1 MNHQAAT
8 VDWAAH
14 QSRFEFAPPR
24 HFLLPAILLLVS
36 EKPGYG
42 YSLVKDL
49 YDFRFGQVERPAV
62 YRALAQL
69 EGDGLVKAW
78 DEPAKAGQARKV
90 YGITEQG
97 ARVLRAWMGVI
108 KEERDCLDNV
118 LHRYQA
124 SGTADAALAQ
134 VEGAWPASL
143 GHAWSSVSSTC
154 ASGRRRAVNEA
165 AGAPTSLQMPG
176 LQLPSL
182 QMQTRPAALSS
193 GALAAGTI
201 SAGTVSAGSPV
212 GAHVRTAD
220 DPEGDCPSAERLP
233 SSDDGTM
240 GRRRSGH
247 GAARS
252 ETIVAQP
259 SLSVRRRF
267 RVVPDRS
274 VVLIEARSTVGPIRF
289 GAMGL
294 TGSIEADYRDG
305 EICCES
311 VPSASLIVPVDELR
325 SGNGLYDAELLRRID
340 ARRFP
345 KVSLTLQE
353 CTPIGTGDRYRLAA
367 EVLFHGVTRPLRGT
381 VGLKLLSDRKLVV
394 TGDHAL
400 DVRDFQ
406 LPSPTVLMLR
416 IYPDVR
422 INLHV
427 EAELED

>member
-1 MNHQAAT
+1 MGELTQVTDHQALT
-8 VDWAAH
+8 TDWASH

-42 YSLVKDL
+42 YSLVKEL
-49 YDFRFGQVERPAV
+49 QDFRFGQVERPAV

-69 EGDGLVKAW
+69 ESDGLVKVW
-78 DEPAKAGQARKV
+78 DEPAKAGQARRV
-90 YGITEQG
+90 YGITENG
-97 ARVLRAWMGVI
+97 ARVLRAWMGVV
-108 KEERDCLDNV
+108 KEERDCLDHV

-134 VEGAWPASL
+134 VEGAWHAAL
-143 GHAWSSVSSTC
+143 GHAWSPVSSTC
-154 ASGRRRAVNEA
+154 ASGRRRAVSEA
-165 AGAPTSLQMPG
+165 SAGPTSLLMPSHDG
-176 LQLPSL
+176 EV
-182 QMQTRPAALSS
+182 TRPAPFPGTGRSPRAGNAPGSVKGPPAGRS
-193 GALAAGTI
+193 GAPLPAISLTSHAAPRPPEN
-201 SAGTVSAGSPV
+201 ASPAV
-212 GAHVRTAD
+212 VRAH
-220 DPEGDCPSAERLP
+220 
-233 SSDDGTM
+233 
-240 GRRRSGH
+240 
-247 GAARS
+247 
-252 ETIVAQP
+252 
-259 SLSVRRRF
+259 F

-294 TGSIEADYRDG
+294 TG
-305 EICCES
+305 EILVDMAEGQIGCDAK
-311 VPSASLIVPVDELR
+311 PTAHLTIAVDELR
-325 SGNGLYDAELLRRID
+325 SGNMLYDAELLRRID

-345 KVSLTLQE
+345 RVSLNLQD
-353 CTPIGTGDRYRLAA
+353 CQPIGTDRFRLAA
-367 EVLFHGVTRPLRGT
+367 DVTFHGITRPLRGT
-381 VGLKLLSDRKLVV
+381 VGLKLLSGHKLVV

-422 INLHV
+422 VNLHV

>member
-1 MNHQAAT
+1 MDHQAAT
-8 VDWAAH
+8 SDWSSH

-24 HFLLPAILLLVS
+24 HFLLPALLLLVS

-49 YDFRFGQVERPAV
+49 QDLRFGQVERPAV

-69 EGDGLVKAW
+69 ERDGLVAGW
-78 DEPAKAGQARKV
+78 DERAKAGQARKV
-90 YGITEQG
+90 YGITENG
-97 ARVLRAWMGVI
+97 ARVLRAWMGVV
-108 KEERDCLDNV
+108 KEERDCLDRV

-124 SGTADAALAQ
+124 TGTADAALAQ
-134 VEGAWPASL
+134 VEGVWQAAL
-143 GHAWSSVSSTC
+143 GHAWSPVSSTC
-154 ASGRRRAVNEA
+154 ASGRRRAVSDA
-165 AGAPTSLQMPG
+165 AAAPTSLQMPVRDAMTSRLG
-176 LQLPSL
+176 SGPASAPG
-182 QMQTRPAALSS
+182 TGRPQ
-193 GALAAGTI
+193 
-201 SAGTVSAGSPV
+201 P
-212 GAHVRTAD
+212 
-220 DPEGDCPSAERLP
+220 PN
-233 SSDDGTM
+233 GTM
-240 GRRRSGH
+240 GPNGKNTPNGTNGSSV
-247 GAARS
+247 AVT
-252 ETIVAQP
+252 TINPPP
-259 SLSVRRRF
+259 SSLPDAGVTEPAPELEVIRRRF

-294 TGSIEADYRDG
+294 TGNIEVDMRGD
-305 EICCES
+305 EISCDPCPTANL
-311 VPSASLIVPVDELR
+311 VVAVDELR

-345 KVSLTLQE
+345 RVALDLQG

-367 EVLFHGVTRPLRGT
+367 AVTFHGVTRPLRGT
-381 VGLKLLSDRKLVV
+381 VGVKLLSERKLVV

-422 INLHV
+422 VNLHV

>member
-1 MNHQAAT
+1 MGETAQAMDHQAIT
-8 VDWAAH
+8 TDWASH

-49 YDFRFGQVERPAV
+49 QDFRFGQVERPAV

-69 EGDGLVKAW
+69 EGDGLVKVW
-78 DEPAKAGQARKV
+78 DEPAKAGQARRV
-90 YGITEQG
+90 YGITENG
-97 ARVLRAWMGVI
+97 ARVLRAWMGVV
-108 KEERDCLDNV
+108 KEERDCLDHV

-134 VEGAWPASL
+134 IEGAWHASL
-143 GHAWSSVSSTC
+143 GHAWSPVSSTC
-154 ASGRRRAVNEA
+154 ASGRRRAVSDA
-165 AGAPTSLQMPG
+165 SAGPTSLLMPLHEG
-176 LQLPSL
+176 ETTTRPGGFPGSGRAPRSVGRGGPSL
-182 QMQTRPAALSS
+182 PAISLTSRSASLSS
-193 GALAAGTI
+193 HPDAVLPDPGHPPE
-201 SAGTVSAGSPV
+201 PV
-212 GAHVRTAD
+212 PSKLVRAH
-220 DPEGDCPSAERLP
+220 
-233 SSDDGTM
+233 
-240 GRRRSGH
+240 
-247 GAARS
+247 
-252 ETIVAQP
+252 
-259 SLSVRRRF
+259 F
-267 RVVPDRS
+267 RIVPDRS

-294 TGSIEADYRDG
+294 TGQISVDLRDG
-305 EICCES
+305 QVCCES
-311 VPSASLIVPVDELR
+311 EPRAHLDVAVDKLR
-325 SGNGLYDAELLRRID
+325 SGNVLYDAELLRRID

-345 KVSLTLQE
+345 RVSLDLRD
-353 CTPIGTGDRYRLAA
+353 CTPIGAGERFRLAA
-367 EVLFHGVTRPLRGT
+367 DVTFHGVTRPIRGT
-381 VGLKLLSDRKLVV
+381 VGLKLVSARKLVV

-422 INLHV
+422 VNLQV

>member
-1 MNHQAAT
+1 MTQAMDHQAAT
-8 VDWAAH
+8 TSWSSH

-49 YDFRFGQVERPAV
+49 QDLRFGQVERAAV

-69 EGDGLVKAW
+69 EHDRLVKAW

-90 YGITEQG
+90 YGITELG
-97 ARVLRAWMGVI
+97 ARVLRAWMGVV
-108 KEERDCLDNV
+108 KEERDCLDRV

-124 SGTADAALAQ
+124 TGTADAALAQ
-134 VEGAWPASL
+134 VEGMWKAAL
-143 GHAWSSVSSTC
+143 GDAWSSVSSTC
-154 ASGRRRAVNEA
+154 ASGRRLAVNEA
-165 AGAPTSLQMPG
+165 AAAPTSLQMPVRE
-176 LQLPSL
+176 
-182 QMQTRPAALSS
+182 TPA
-193 GALAAGTI
+193 
-201 SAGTVSAGSPV
+201 
-212 GAHVRTAD
+212 
-220 DPEGDCPSAERLP
+220 PSAAAAKSPNLVRPHLAPDAPAVTLTRVTQEPEP
-233 SSDDGTM
+233 SS
-240 GRRRSGH
+240 RC
-247 GAARS
+247 
-252 ETIVAQP
+252 
-259 SLSVRRRF
+259 RF
-267 RVVPDRS
+267 RVVPERS

-294 TGSIEADYRDG
+294 TGTIEVAMRDG
-305 EICCES
+305 EVCCDS
-311 VPSASLIVPVDELR
+311 RPSAGLVIPVDQLR

-345 KVSLTLQE
+345 RVSLNLE
-353 CTPIGTGDRYRLAA
+353 NCTSIGTGDRYRLAG
-367 EVLFHGVTRPLRGT
+367 EVTFHGITRPLRGT
-381 VGLKLLSDRKLVV
+381 VGVKLLSTRKLVV

-422 INLHV
+422 VNLHV
-427 EAELED
+427 EAELEI